1 MASLHETRGA
11 RLLLYFSA
19 VALILTAL
27 MRAWFTSNAGGG
39 HSSLGLWGLEVC
51 ANGCAGVRWD
61 NTRVGDEVYIAGYLA
76 VAASFVTAA
85 LALFLAYVRTPSA
98 MLLKRTRQAALIT
111 LGAMAAFFAFT
122 FVFDGLRGLSPNW
135 ALFVGPAAAF
145 GVYRVVR

>member
-1 MASLHETRGA
+1 MASLHDTRGA
-11 RLLLYFSA
+11 RLVLYFSA

-39 HSSLGLWGLEVC
+39 HSSIGLWGLEVC
-51 ANGCAGVRWD
+51 ANGCQGARWD
-61 NTRVGDEVYIAGYLA
+61 NTRVGDEVYLAGYLA

-85 LALFLAYVRTPSA
+85 LALISAYARTPSA
-98 MLLKRTRQAALIT
+98 MLLKRTRQAALVT

-122 FVFDGLRGLSPNW
+122 FVFDGLNGLSPDW

-145 GVYRVVR
+145 GIYRVVR